1 MAGLLQGKGDA
12 EPRPSLTH
20 LQGSSRLLELRNS
33 PGGGEEL
40 GASFPWAAWLDCTVI
55 DLRSCLPGHANSRI
69 KPCHTVQEE
78 YLRDSHTYMAF
89 RKC

>member
-55 DLRSCLPGHANSRI
+55 DL
-69 KPCHTVQEE
+69 
-78 YLRDSHTYMAF
+78 
-89 RKC
+89 